1 MDDHTIPAERPARD
15 YLLFAVAFLGFG
27 IASGGV
33 VLASPFLAISG
44 LLVLLFGV
52 ACFGWTAE
60 D

>member
-1 MDDHTIPAERPARD
+1 MDDYTNPADRPARH

-27 IASGGV
+27 TACGGV

-52 ACFGWTAE
+52 ACFGLMAE